1 MEWIISIQYN
11 GVQTNMIGVSCLK
24 MMNKCCK
31 KYSCSNWNTTAIIHQ
46 SSLSMKCRYRI
57 KVMGLILHQRG
68 NVWSLLFI
76 HHVSTEN
83 GPNVWRKN
91 ERQKIW
97 IFLWFSK
104 WRLEYYEP
112 RNQIVCVTD
121 RFCLLLPLIECYAM
135 EGRRR
140 HWNDEYWLHVQPK
153 WLHFSNH
160 LNNVQI

>member
-97 IFLWFSK
+97 NFFVILKMKVGILWTPKSNCMCY
-104 WRLEYYEP
+104 WP
-112 RNQIVCVTD
+112 
-121 RFCLLLPLIECYAM
+121 LLPTSPTNRMLCN
-135 EGRRR
+135 GRPASS
-140 HWNDEYWLHVQPK
+140 LK
-153 WLHFSNH
+153 WWILAPCSTKVAAFLESPE
-160 LNNVQI
+160 